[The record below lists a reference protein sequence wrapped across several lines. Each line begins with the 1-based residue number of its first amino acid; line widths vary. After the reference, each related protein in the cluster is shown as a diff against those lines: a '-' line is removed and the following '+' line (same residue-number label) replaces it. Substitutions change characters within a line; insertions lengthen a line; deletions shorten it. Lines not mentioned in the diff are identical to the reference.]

1 MTAVIKSSVGRRR
14 SPDRRDGC
22 AGIICRLHD
31 IWRRFLADV
40 RRPWSELPS
49 LSTGP
54 SPEWSSRLLL
64 WRPLIAVALSDS
76 YLILRKL
83 LPHVQQR
90 RLEGETVMIE
100 LTRTHGPLSKY
111 HRHPSFYYINTQSSA
126 AVLDMTGG
134 RGIISC
140 RNIAQG
146 PGIRW
151 RPPAGLHFQWIDKLV
166 VTAIDSSPRYPPSTF
181 FFSCSSLVYSL
192 PPMCRRLLGA
202 VENGVLFQPID
213 RFLFG

>member
-1 MTAVIKSSVGRRR
+1 MSTIETKRKRSFFFVFLLLSLSSVDVMTIFVYLLQMATVIGPGGRPHFVYTI
-14 SPDRRDGC
+14 SG
-22 AGIICRLHD
+22 
-31 IWRRFLADV
+31 V
-40 RRPWSELPS
+40 RVEFPAKAYPS
-49 LSTGP
+49 QIAMMDKV
-54 SPEWSSRLLL
+54 R
-64 WRPLIAVALSDS
+64 IAVVLSDS
-76 YLILRKL
+76 YLISRKL

-146 PGIRW
+146 PGIR
-151 RPPAGLHFQWIDKLV
+151 
-166 VTAIDSSPRYPPSTF
+166 
-181 FFSCSSLVYSL
+181 
-192 PPMCRRLLGA
+192 
-202 VENGVLFQPID
+202 
-213 RFLFG
+213 